1 MYLRTPKRYRPV
13 KYQRRHNVF
22 NFRWLWLW
30 LLTPLVAY
38 GGWQLYERR
47 DELRPMVA
55 NSMNSAVQSISGG
68 LATAVAPTPTPRPD
82 PSDALAAADGA
93 WQSGAIEEA
102 LTAYRSVLP
111 DVPNDVQRHANVALG
126 LIMDGRYPEAVE
138 AAERAINADPYSAD
152 GWAIHSYALGSNDQ
166 PEIAIASG
174 QQALYLDA
182 AHVSATAYL
191 AYAYFVDNQIERS
204 RTTAE
209 RALELDATNPDA
221 NLISGI
227 INQEANFD
235 FGAARRD
242 FETALQYAP
251 YRVDVQMRLAWVLLN
266 EDYDAMRDV
275 LLEITELNPN
285 NLDALYATS
294 YLYSFAYGDYEQALE
309 PAQRCVNLSPENRA
323 CLFQLGNVQVIR
335 GDNAAALDAYRALI
349 AAGTQRPSHFLAA
362 ARAYLNAAGDCPSAI
377 TLLQEGYRLE
387 QAEFEPN
394 AARLLEFEELLA
406 QCGSPI
412 APIAPSADA
421 TEEATAGA

>member
-13 KYQRRHNVF
+13 KHQRRHNVF
-22 NFRWLWLW
+22 NLRWLWLW
-30 LLTPLVAY
+30 LLTPLIAY

-55 NSMNSAVQSISGG
+55 NSMNNAVESISGG
-68 LATAVAPTPTPRPD
+68 LATAAAPTPTPRPD

-102 LTAYRSVLP
+102 LTAYRAVLS
-111 DVPNDVQRHANVALG
+111 DVPNDVRRYANVALG

-138 AAERAINADPYSAD
+138 AAEAAINADPYSAD
-152 GWAIHSYALGSNDQ
+152 AWSIHSYALASNDE
-166 PEIAIASG
+166 PEVAIASG

-182 AHVSATAYL
+182 AHVTATAYL

-204 RTTAE
+204 VTTTE
-209 RALELDATNPDA
+209 RALELDPTNPDA

-227 INQEANFD
+227 INQESNFD

-242 FETALQYAP
+242 YETALQYAP
-251 YRVDVQMRLAWVLLN
+251 YRVDVQIRLVWVLFQVP
-266 EDYDAMRDV
+266 DYNAMRQL

-285 NLDALYATS
+285 NLEALYALSFS
-294 YLYSFAYGDYEQALE
+294 YYFVDGDPQQALE
-309 PAQRCVNLSPENRA
+309 PIQRCVDIAPDNRA
-323 CLFQLGNVQVIR
+323 CLFYLGNVQTGR
-335 GDNAAALDAYRALI
+335 GDNAAALDAYRTLI
-349 AAGTQRPSHFLAA
+349 ATGTQRPSHFLAA
-362 ARAYLNAAGDCPSAI
+362 ARAYLNAAGDCPSAL

-387 QAEFEPN
+387 QAEFAPN
-394 AARLLEFEELLA
+394 STRLTEFEELLA

-412 APIAPSADA
+412 APVAPTA
-421 TEEATAGA
+421 EATSAGA

>member
-13 KYQRRHNVF
+13 KHQRRHNVF

-30 LLTPLVAY
+30 LLTPLIAY

-47 DELRPMVA
+47 EELRPIVA
-55 NSMNSAVQSISGG
+55 NSMNNAVESISGG
-68 LATAVAPTPTPRPD
+68 LATAVAPTSTPRPD

-111 DVPNDVQRHANVALG
+111 DVPNDVQRHSNVALG
-126 LIMDGRYPEAVE
+126 LIMEGRYPEAIE
-138 AAERAINADPYSAD
+138 AAERAINADPFSAD
-152 GWAIHSYALGSNDQ
+152 AWAIHTYALASNDQ
-166 PEIAIASG
+166 PEAAIASG
-174 QQALYLDA
+174 QQAVYLDA
-182 AHVSATAYL
+182 NHVSATAYL

-204 RTTAE
+204 ITTTE

-235 FGAARRD
+235 FGTARRD

-251 YRVDVQMRLAWVLLN
+251 YRVDVQIRLVWVLFQVP
-266 EDYDAMRDV
+266 DYDAMRDL

-294 YLYSFAYGDYEQALE
+294 FLYSFAYGDYEQALE
-309 PAQRCVNLSPENRA
+309 PVQRCVNLSQDNRD
-323 CLFQLGNVQVIR
+323 CLFQLGNVQAIR

-349 AAGTQRPSHFLAA
+349 ATGTQRPSHFLAA

-387 QAEFEPN
+387 QAEFTPN
-394 AARLLEFEELLA
+394 ETRLAEFEELLA

-412 APIAPSADA
+412 SPVAEPTA
-421 TEEATAGA
+421 EATIEG